1 MMRSIHTIKHNVYI
15 IRHYHRPAPGSEM
28 QDHLALR
35 KNTRVMCASF
45 PPSID
50 ICKAKVHV
58 DHAHDIL
65 RGFFLPTTEWQGAHT
80 PNLSVNLRAVNCTNA
95 VMQKSN

>member
-1 MMRSIHTIKHNVYI
+1 MYI
-15 IRHYHRPAPGSEM
+15 SSDTTVGRCREAKCRIIY
-28 QDHLALR
+28 ALR
-35 KNTRVMCASF
+35 KNKRVMCASF

-80 PNLSVNLRAVNCTNA
+80 LDLSVNLRAVNCTNA
-95 VMQKSN
+95 VLQTSN